1 MIDIYNIGTTPE
13 ELRSALVQLRGDFD
27 AHNHDG
33 ISSLAFQTLSAETV
47 SARAMLIKK
56 TSFADTASGIWMGL
70 VGSVMKLKLGTASSY
85 LEWTG
90 TALNIV
96 GSISGS
102 TITGGTFQT
111 ATSGQR
117 IVIAAGDNT
126 LRFYDA
132 VGQVIGIGSTGGV
145 AVSLDLNATT
155 VNGIQVSSSVAG
167 IGFQYTNNGAVN
179 HVGIDLVN
187 TSNGGTFPSIRI
199 SKNGSGEVLYAN
211 ITGASIGVYM
221 YRSAGGGGGP
231 LMKLHNVTT
240 GGGSM
245 LYILNNGISTGQAI
259 EIDNT
264 ISASVV
270 NIGILMAIA
279 GGSSS
284 LCYAFK
290 FNGSEAVA
298 AAVGATQNKKIR
310 VLVGSTDYYIP
321 LYTS

>member
-1 MIDIYNIGTTPE
+1 MIDIYQVGTTPE
-13 ELRSALVQLRGDFD
+13 EIRAALINLRADFD

-33 ISSLAFQTLSAETV
+33 TSSKSFQTLVAETV
-47 SARAMLIKK
+47 SARAILIKK
-56 TSFADTASGIWMGL
+56 TSFTDTASGIWMGM
-70 VGSVMKLKLGTASSY
+70 VGSVMKLKLGTASAY

-145 AVSLDLNATT
+145 AISLDLNSTT
-155 VNGIQVSSSVAG
+155 LNGIQVSSAVAG
-167 IGFQYTNNGAVN
+167 LGFQYTNNAAVN
-179 HVGIDLVN
+179 SVGIDLVN
-187 TSNGGTFPSIRI
+187 TSNGGTLPSIRI
-199 SKNGSGEVLYAN
+199 SKNGSGEVMFAD
-211 ITGASIGVYM
+211 ITGASPGIYM

-231 LMKLHNVTT
+231 LAKLHNVTT

-245 LYILNNGISTGQAI
+245 LYILNAGVSSGAAI

-264 ISASVV
+264 ISA
-270 NIGILMAIA
+270 NAANYGIIMAIA
-279 GGSSS
+279 SGGANNF
-284 LCYAFK
+284 AFR
-290 FNGSEAVA
+290 FNGSEIIT
-298 AAVGATQNKKIR
+298 AAVGATQDKKIK
-310 VLVGSTDYYIP
+310 VSVAGTDYYIP
-321 LYTS
+321 LYTT